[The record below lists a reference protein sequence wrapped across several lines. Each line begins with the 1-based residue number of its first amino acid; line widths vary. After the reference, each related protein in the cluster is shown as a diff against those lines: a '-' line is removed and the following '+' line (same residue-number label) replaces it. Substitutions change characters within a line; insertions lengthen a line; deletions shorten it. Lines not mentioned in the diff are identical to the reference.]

1 MREAFKFPFIYFFWR
16 TLYFLFLLASLETY
30 FFLFEPDL
38 KWRPLVGC
46 AVIYALIFII
56 KVRLAYRI
64 IDSVLIAKK
73 MEAEAKEFV
82 DLVVGCAE
90 RLPIQGSSEK

>member
-1 MREAFKFPFIYFFWR
+1 
-16 TLYFLFLLASLETY
+16 
-30 FFLFEPDL
+30 
-38 KWRPLVGC
+38 
-46 AVIYALIFII
+46 VIYALIFII